1 MTPLEKQIKMAEL
14 DGYHDIYVCNT
25 RMERDPKGKFWC
37 GTKNPLRHLER
48 ELLPEYDED
57 INTIISLVA
66 KLSAD
71 QLMRYASNL
80 QEVAGTWCVGVVSDY
95 HSNLIS
101 LAKLTN
107 ATAEQRVEALMRT
120 IDPTAEQG

>member
-1 MTPLEKQIKMAEL
+1 MAEI
-14 DGYHDIYVCNT
+14 DGYLDIYVCNT
-25 RMERDPKGKFWC
+25 RMERDPEGGFCC
-37 GTKNPLRHLER
+37 GTKNQRHHSAR

-57 INTIISLVA
+57 INAITSLIA

-80 QEVAGTWCVGVVSDY
+80 QEVVGTWCVGVVSDY

-101 LAKLTN
+101 LAMLTN

-120 IDPTAEQG
+120 IDPTAEEG

>member
-1 MTPLEKQIKMAEL
+1 MAEL

-25 RMERDPKGKFWC
+25 RMERDPKGKFCC
-37 GTKNPLRHLER
+37 GTKNPLRHFGR

-57 INTIISLVA
+57 INTITSLIA
-66 KLSAD
+66 KLPAD
-71 QLMRYASNL
+71 QLMRYADNL
-80 QEVAGTWCVGVVSDY
+80 QEVVGTRCVGVVSDY

-107 ATAEQRVEALMRT
+107 ATAEQRVEALFRT
-120 IDPTAEQG
+120 IDTSAEQS